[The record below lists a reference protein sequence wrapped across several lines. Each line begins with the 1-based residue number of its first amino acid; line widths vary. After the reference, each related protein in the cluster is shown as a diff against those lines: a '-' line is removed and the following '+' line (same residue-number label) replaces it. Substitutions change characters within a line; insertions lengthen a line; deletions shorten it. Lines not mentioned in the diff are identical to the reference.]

1 MESISVIARPVTNA
15 AASAAGAVR
24 RAAGRLFGD
33 DGFNFKDVL
42 DLVNPLQHIPVVGNV
57 YRKLTGDVLAPAMRV
72 AGGALFGGP
81 LGAGLSLVGLAV
93 EEGAQQGAAAA
104 AAAETAVE
112 PAVAANAASAHVP
125 RGGWM
130 IAAAVQGG
138 ALPGFVPED
147 VVASN
152 AAVALAESGVAQGSP
167 DAPPR
172 SDTQVQPPPAA
183 QAARELH
190 LPARRA
196 MLPPPLPAPPAAE
209 PLAGMPPRGGWMD
222 AQAIASFAAWQA
234 LADPAPTRF
243 VEHA

>member
-93 EEGAQQGAAAA
+93 EDGAKKGAA

-196 MLPPPLPAPPAAE
+196 ILPPPLPAAE
-209 PLAGMPPRGGWMD
+209 PLAVTAPRGGWMD

-234 LADPAPTRF
+234 LADPTPARF